1 MNIGEIYMGYFDF
14 NLLKRSLYVGILF
27 ALFILISKNIGTG
40 SLVLLFPKYAMI
52 GLPIFA
58 AMMSYLISF
67 QKNLM
72 AIWIYFILLY
82 GATAYIKLMTGA
94 VIRSNE
100 VSSQ

>member
-1 MNIGEIYMGYFDF
+1 MNIGEIYMGHFDF

-67 QKNLM
+67 QK
-72 AIWIYFILLY
+72 I
-82 GATAYIKLMTGA
+82 
-94 VIRSNE
+94 IRFRRKKSRKNTRFRMVE
-100 VSSQ
+100 IPI

>member
-1 MNIGEIYMGYFDF
+1 MGHFDF

-58 AMMSYLISF
+58 AMMSYLIS
-67 QKNLM
+67 KKKKSDGNM
-72 AIWIYFILLY
+72 DLLY
-82 GATAYIKLMTGA
+82 LTLWCNSLY
-94 VIRSNE
+94 
-100 VSSQ
+100 

>member
-1 MNIGEIYMGYFDF
+1 MNIGEIYMGHFDF

-67 QKNLM
+67 QKKSDGNM
-72 AIWIYFILLY
+72 NLLY
-82 GATAYIKLMTGA
+82 LTLWCNSLY
-94 VIRSNE
+94 
-100 VSSQ
+100 